1 MTDKEQSILNNA
13 IQVTLSKVNDY
24 LKQFDLS
31 LELKV
36 WKDEG
41 KTNYMNIGI
50 YGIVKKYEFNDN
62 KIIMEID
69 GDFPFTG
76 YQKLLDRYNGSEY
89 LNHFIEK
96 NPLEK
101 FVELNVLSD
110 VAIELVPIL
119 FSDFRLYFESPDNQ
133 EFISEE
139 DKKLFE
145 SVKKDIEAKLE
156 DPKTFCKSINEFVF
170 ESIEKGLADTGQIT
184 KLMKFAFYG
193 KMNRSRIF
201 EPANRVQSML
211 DCCMEL
217 TAVNANNYLNKFG
230 IQFELQYVDKDE
242 ESNGNIVTTIE
253 STPIKIAMNV
263 DADLLIEYCQNKLN
277 ETPSLK
283 ISVDDIINRWLAI
296 FTYEELTYILF
307 ERTNSFFENEDN
319 KNIIS
324 SDDKELYNKVKAN
337 LDSYKGQEKD
347 SGFIANDFIDDIF
360 YSHSK
365 ERINKYSRYGGWPT
379 PNEPIDHLLC
389 LALKPK
395 E

>member
-36 WKDEG
+36 WKDDG

-50 YGIVKKYEFNDN
+50 YGIYGIVKKYEFNGN

-76 YQKLLDRYNGSEY
+76 YQRLLDRYNGSEY

-110 VAIELVPIL
+110 VATELVPIL

-156 DPKTFCKSINEFVF
+156 DFKTFCKSINEFAF

-184 KLMKFAFYG
+184 KLMKIAFDG
-193 KMNRSRIF
+193 KMNR
-201 EPANRVQSML
+201 
-211 DCCMEL
+211 
-217 TAVNANNYLNKFG
+217 
-230 IQFELQYVDKDE
+230 
-242 ESNGNIVTTIE
+242 
-253 STPIKIAMNV
+253 
-263 DADLLIEYCQNKLN
+263 
-277 ETPSLK
+277 
-283 ISVDDIINRWLAI
+283 
-296 FTYEELTYILF
+296 
-307 ERTNSFFENEDN
+307 
-319 KNIIS
+319 
-324 SDDKELYNKVKAN
+324 
-337 LDSYKGQEKD
+337 
-347 SGFIANDFIDDIF
+347 
-360 YSHSK
+360 
-365 ERINKYSRYGGWPT
+365 
-379 PNEPIDHLLC
+379 
-389 LALKPK
+389 
-395 E
+395 